1 LAVIVQ
7 LLANGFSP
15 AWKTSIV
22 KVESDHDDNFFHLF
36 GGARDNVIRI
46 GVVGHEMVL
55 YGL

>member
-1 LAVIVQ
+1 MAVIVQ

-46 GVVGHEMVL
+46 GVVGHVIVL
-55 YGL
+55 LG